1 MTINTKFNVGQSLYF
16 INPDTMKMQCSEVHR
31 IDAEIHANEIKV
43 TYFMNIDGK
52 FKIIKEDGLFT
63 TREELLESL

>member
-1 MTINTKFNVGQSLYF
+1 
-16 INPDTMKMQCSEVHR
+16 MKMQCSEVHR